1 MNKKKRREV
10 LGIIISSE
18 DKRDI
23 GRIVSLNPKKLK
35 MLEQKFEGKRIRQN
49 FLNPGHEE
57 IMKMYKKF
65 YSAKKL
71 K

>member
-1 MNKKKRREV
+1 MNKKKRIEV
-10 LGIIISSE
+10 FGIIISSE

-35 MLEQKFEGKRIRQN
+35 MLEQKFEGKRIRQK
-49 FLNPGHEE
+49 FLNTGHEE